1 MIAIKRAAVGAL
13 VLRPASGGVAIKLQ
27 LACAL
32 PALRVRLDMARQG
45 PPGPAGGGVGGSSLF
60 RQVLFQALAAGA
72 QVIPLGIAPVLGG
85 FMQVFINGVL
95 HLDVGDYS
103 VAGSMLTLTEG
114 VGVYA
119 GDHILVVF
127 Q

>member
-1 MIAIKRAAVGAL
+1 MISINRPAIGAL
-13 VLRPASGGVAIKLQ
+13 VLRPANGGAAIKLR

-32 PALRVRLDMARQG
+32 PALRVRLDIARRG
-45 PPGPAGGGVGGSSLF
+45 PPGPAGGGLGGGSLF
-60 RQVLFQALAAGA
+60 RQVSFQSAAVGA
-72 QVIPLGIAPVLGG
+72 QSIPLGIAPVLGG
-85 FMQVFINGVL
+85 FMQVFVNGVL

-103 VAGSMLTLTEG
+103 VTGSVLTLTDG
-114 VGVYA
+114 VGVYD